1 MKERLEKLEEFKSL
15 EGELGVVFYSKELGL
30 FLKPLERLLNKLR
43 HDYPDWKFII
53 MIKEPVDENLLKKLK
68 LKELKEEKFF
78 ASTEKIQDLA
88 IVKYDLVEFSSFKEK
103 IKPKLISICEK
114 FLSE

>member
-1 MKERLEKLEEFKSL
+1 
-15 EGELGVVFYSKELGL
+15 
-30 FLKPLERLLNKLR
+30 
-43 HDYPDWKFII
+43 
-53 MIKEPVDENLLKKLK
+53 LK